1 MDTNIKQLDTQQIAV
16 LLAAITYSNNPQ
28 QDMDTLLPGW
38 EIVWNGNQTYDGN
51 YAFIATDASESQY
64 ALAIRGSLP
73 PNDIFSD
80 WYAFANWILE
90 DLDVITRVNWPYST
104 SNNALISNGAFTAF
118 TNVQNMQDSSNS
130 GLSIYDYLKNNAVA
144 SGKQVIIT
152 GHSLGG
158 NIANV
163 YASYFV
169 AALVQDGFT
178 FDNTSL
184 FTFAAPAA
192 GNSDFATDLD
202 NKISDAW
209 HYENS
214 NDIVP
219 KFPVSTAILAL
230 ALLYFPSPSAGKI
243 SFTYEGHV
251 ISLREAFM
259 LLAGVFYPYHYQ
271 QQATNYKVFFNA
283 LDTKY
288 ESNTLEDWFYQA
300 GSQHAMSNYAN
311 YLGVSLTNELDK
323 RSRLI

>member
-1 MDTNIKQLDTQQIAV
+1 MNTSIKQLDTQQVAV
-16 LLAAITYSNNPQ
+16 LLAAISYSNNPQ

-38 EIVWNGNQTYDGN
+38 KIVWNGNQTIDGN
-51 YAFIATDASESQY
+51 YAFIATDSLQTQY

-73 PNDIFSD
+73 PNEIFID
-80 WYAFANWILE
+80 WYAFANWVIE
-90 DLDVITRVNWPYST
+90 DFDVITRVNWPYT
-104 SNNALISNGAFTAF
+104 VSNSALISHGAFTAF
-118 TNVQNMQDSSNS
+118 TNVQNMQDALNS
-130 GLSIYDYLKNNAVA
+130 GTLIYDYLKNNAVIP
-144 SGKQVIIT
+144 GKQVIIT

-169 AALVQDGFT
+169 TALARDGLT
-178 FDNTSL
+178 FSNNFL

-202 NKISDAW
+202 NKISNAW

-219 KFPVSTAILAL
+219 KFPVSVAILEL
-230 ALLYFPSPSAGKI
+230 TLLYFPAPSAGKI
-243 SFTYEGHV
+243 TFTYKGHV

-288 ESNTLEDWFYQA
+288 ENDTIEDWFYQA

-311 YLGVSLTNELDK
+311 YLGVSLTNELDE